1 MLYFSISNTDNRHLG
16 FLVLMDE
23 EDSTY
28 ADGAVGYYAIKAQA
42 DENDQLTSPLEWQI
56 LTGLAQQAG
65 LKWHRQNDHVQLCD
79 QDNKIIG
86 RIQQQYLILQG
97 RHFLLNDLTGTV

>member
-1 MLYFSISNTDNRHLG
+1 MLYFSISNSDNRHLG

-42 DENDQLTSPLEWQI
+42 DEIEQLACTVEWQI
-56 LTGLAQQAG
+56 LSSLSQQGG
-65 LKWHRQNDHVQLCD
+65 LKWHKKKDNVQLCD
-79 QDNKIIG
+79 IHHKIIG
-86 RIQQQYLILQG
+86 QLQQQHLILQG
-97 RHFLLNDLTGTV
+97 VHFLLNDLTGTL